1 MFNFIIVNVSPMKAS
16 ICVSIL
22 QCLNARTFSTLIFA
36 VKKNDINSMTC
47 NYFYLI
53 HLYLQF
59 PITKKYPLIR
69 LAIYSSTSICFF
81 FQRRTSKGKTPFLI
95 GGRPTRGDLSFLIL
109 ICISTFNK
117 IFMHYLKCL
126 FPLQ

>member
-1 MFNFIIVNVSPMKAS
+1 MINFMIVNVSPMKAS

-47 NYFYLI
+47 NYFHLI

-81 FQRRTSKGKTPFLI
+81 FKDV
-95 GGRPTRGDLSFLIL
+95 RPKVKHRF
-109 ICISTFNK
+109 
-117 IFMHYLKCL
+117 
-126 FPLQ
+126 

>member
-36 VKKNDINSMTC
+36 VKKNDINSTTC

-81 FQRRTSKGKTPFLI
+81 FKDV
-95 GGRPTRGDLSFLIL
+95 RPKVKHRF
-109 ICISTFNK
+109 
-117 IFMHYLKCL
+117 
-126 FPLQ
+126 